1 MQIKPPLITFIRVQR
16 NMYCD
21 PHFAN
26 EDTELREMK
35 WFAYM
40 WLKVWCGGKSNT
52 CLVVLGTPSQGDILD
67 HPALPMPFFFFLK

>member
-40 WLKVWCGGKSNT
+40 
-52 CLVVLGTPSQGDILD
+52 
-67 HPALPMPFFFFLK
+67 